1 VPGWLIIVSDSDS
14 SPVTARQQDS
24 GSLAM
29 SSSLSLSALQATATA
44 VLDLKFFG
52 VYGKALV
59 VFCHAVRAATMGE

>member
-1 VPGWLIIVSDSDS
+1 M
-14 SPVTARQQDS
+14 TARQDS

-29 SSSLSLSALQATATA
+29 SSPSLSLSALQATATA
-44 VLDLKFFG
+44 VFDLKFFG